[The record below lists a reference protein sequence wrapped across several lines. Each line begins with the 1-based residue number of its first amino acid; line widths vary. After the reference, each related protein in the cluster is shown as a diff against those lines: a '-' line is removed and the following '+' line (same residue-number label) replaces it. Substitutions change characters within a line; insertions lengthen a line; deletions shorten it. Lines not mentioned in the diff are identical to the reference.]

1 MVRVHAKAGPW
12 GRPHAAYPMGS
23 FERTFFTLQKKP
35 TSEQRYIGDLYTRA
49 SENPSKKS
57 VKFLERGP
65 GGEPLPAAWALKI
78 DGF

>member
-1 MVRVHAKAGPW
+1 MKTLRMWSSSMQHVGPFMD
-12 GRPHAAYPMGS
+12 ANK
-23 FERTFFTLQKKP
+23 RTVFSTLQVA
-35 TSEQRYIGDLYTRA
+35 SEREYIRYLYTRA
-49 SENPSKKS
+49 SENPSEKS

>member
-1 MVRVHAKAGPW
+1 MQKRVPEEALSHVP
-12 GRPHAAYPMGS
+12 Y
-23 FERTFFTLQKKP
+23 RTFWTHFFDVAKKASP
-35 TSEQRYIGDLYTRA
+35 EREYKWYLYTRA
-49 SENPSKKS
+49 SENASEKS